1 MSPRI
6 QVAPHDGCVDWN
18 FQYWIDRN
26 CEYLVAP
33 HDGCVDWNCWM
44 IVKRVLFSASH
55 PTMGAWIEIF
65 DRFSTFY
72 SSLSHPTMGAWIE
85 IRRKHL
91 TVRWWMCRTP
101 RWVRGLKL
109 AWFDDLEKARAVAP
123 HDGCVDWNISF
134 LVVRLYRPY
143 RTPRWVRGLKY
154 FLDNGNLLKGCVA
167 PHDGCVDWNGKFRG
181 MDFSDV
187 ECHIPYRGAWIE
199 MRPTV

>member
-1 MSPRI
+1 MKISMSR
-6 QVAPHDGCVDWN
+6 
-18 FQYWIDRN
+18 
-26 CEYLVAP
+26 
-33 HDGCVDWNCWM
+33 
-44 IVKRVLFSASH
+44 
-55 PTMGAWIEIF
+55 T
-65 DRFSTFY
+65 
-72 SSLSHPTMGAWIE
+72 PTMGAWIE

-123 HDGCVDWNISF
+123 HDGCVDWNASKNVGVVPFAWQSHPTMGAWIEIVKGVSGVLTVEVAPHDGCVDWNLTYMSIIIVVERSHPTMGAWIEIALISF
-134 LVVRLYRPY
+134 ALTLAMI
-143 RTPRWVRGLKY
+143 
-154 FLDNGNLLKGCVA
+154 VA